1 MIKRKRKINK
11 QRIIANIDIRVR
23 RWLGHPVYIA
33 LRNKYGTLKA
43 VEMMDDASKCKYF
56 AEAATS
62 PHSIV
67 TWNDT
72 SYCDDWVNLSY
83 Y

>member
-11 QRIIANIDIRVR
+11 QRILANIDMRVR

-43 VEMMDDASKCKYF
+43 VEMMDDAAKCKF
-56 AEAATS
+56 FSVSAAS
-62 PHSIV
+62 HHSLV
-67 TWNDT
+67 TWSDT
-72 SYCDDWVNLSY
+72 SYCDDWVNLEL
-83 Y
+83 